1 MGKNQGE
8 RWFVEYA
15 ALFIKGYNLCCRWA
29 STKHTTYPN
38 ILLLMELYVRGG
50 CEAAELADHLY
61 LPRQTMTYMLDS
73 LEKEGNIYRES
84 HPTDRRRKIIR
95 LTERGKG
102 FTKGIMEEL
111 GTEFLGFTQN
121 LPHDKEILLSAVK
134 DFVKELEEKL
144 DLQSGGEKE
153 RA

>member
-1 MGKNQGE
+1 MGEKQGE

-29 STKHTTYPN
+29 SSKRTTYPN

-50 CEAAELADHLY
+50 CEAAELADCLY

-73 LEKEGNIYRES
+73 LEKEENIYRES

-95 LTERGKG
+95 LTETGKG
-102 FTKGIMEEL
+102 FTKEIMEEL
-111 GTEFLGFTQN
+111 GTELLGFTQN

-134 DFVKELEEKL
+134 EFIKELEEKL
-144 DLQSGGEKE
+144 AIQSKEEKG
-153 RA
+153 